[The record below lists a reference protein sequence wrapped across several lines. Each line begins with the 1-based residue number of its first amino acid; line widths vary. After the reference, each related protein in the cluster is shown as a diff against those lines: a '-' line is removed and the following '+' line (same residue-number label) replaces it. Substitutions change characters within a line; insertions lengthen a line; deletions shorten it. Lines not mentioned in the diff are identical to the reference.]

1 MNTSFNFL
9 TRRRLTVRFFRTL
22 MMLASLS
29 VALSAGTT
37 ILTTDPLTG
46 LPIDPKSDLGM
57 GLGNAPTKMAEMQI
71 CGSKM
76 QANLYTVY
84 DKVDAT
90 VAWYAAHLTG
100 FRKTH
105 AYFDNRSQ
113 NRFYNDAGTL
123 VVSVL
128 GERGADG
135 QNVDTHTV
143 TYYRFQPGLPAK
155 AIVSFGQQKLECR

>member
-1 MNTSFNFL
+1 MKL
-9 TRRRLTVRFFRTL
+9 FRTVT
-22 MMLASLS
+22 MIASLG
-29 VALSAGTT
+29 VALSAGNVT
-37 ILTTDPLTG
+37 LTTDALTG

-57 GLGNAPTKMAEMQI
+57 HLGNAPTKMTDSQI
-71 CGSKM
+71 CNSKM

-84 DKVDAT
+84 DTVDAT

-100 FRKTH
+100 FHKTH

-128 GERGADG
+128 GEGGQDG
-135 QNVDTHTV
+135 QNVDTHSV

-155 AIVSFGQQKLECR
+155 AIVSFGQHKIECQ

>member
-1 MNTSFNFL
+1 MK
-9 TRRRLTVRFFRTL
+9 FFRTL

-37 ILTTDPLTG
+37 VLTTDPLTG

-57 GLGNAPTKMAEMQI
+57 GLGNAPTKMADMKI
-71 CGSKM
+71 RGSKK

-100 FRKTH
+100 IHKAH

-123 VVSVL
+123 VVS
-128 GERGADG
+128 
-135 QNVDTHTV
+135 
-143 TYYRFQPGLPAK
+143 GLESAARTDRTWTPIPLRTTAFNPAFPPRP
-155 AIVSFGQQKLECR
+155 SFRLDSRNSSAGDQ

>member
-1 MNTSFNFL
+1 MKFS
-9 TRRRLTVRFFRTL
+9 RTL
-22 MMLASLS
+22 MMLVSLGGM
-29 VALSAGTT
+29 LSAGNA

-57 GLGNAPTKMAEMQI
+57 DLGNAPTKMTDSQV
-71 CGSKM
+71 CSSKM

-100 FRKTH
+100 FHKTH

-128 GERGADG
+128 GERGQDG
-135 QNVDTHTV
+135 QDVDTHSV

-155 AIVSFGQQKLECR
+155 AIVSFGQHKLECH